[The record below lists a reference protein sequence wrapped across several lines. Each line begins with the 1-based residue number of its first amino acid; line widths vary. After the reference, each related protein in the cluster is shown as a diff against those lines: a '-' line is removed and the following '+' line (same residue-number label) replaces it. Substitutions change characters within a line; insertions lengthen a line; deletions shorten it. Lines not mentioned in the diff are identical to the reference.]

1 MLKKFKAFYNKD
13 NFNSSEGL
21 VDPYKYHCTC
31 YYILKYFQVLDNE
44 PKPIW
49 RYFILI
55 FLGITTLLA
64 LTTLGITASHGVAI
78 NDLTAI
84 TEPGCYFIILLYELL
99 MLLCTVDNLPQ
110 YHVFLDTLRKDFKFI
125 CTDGKKYRERFFNN
139 QLKIWK
145 MCILSVVFTSFI
157 GIGVVCITL
166 LWLLWYVLTHEP
178 GDGTSRP
185 LLIPY
190 WYYDTDFG
198 KTPYYEMAFAFSNFC
213 SLAYAYSYIFMI
225 QTQIFW
231 IGQITTKADLIIWY
245 IEDLM
250 EGLKIPTNTY
260 ETEQFESQIK
270 YRMGIIIREHLS
282 MYRLLKNYTKV
293 YKKLLM
299 FEQKAGGPVVCLTAY
314 CSAEKLKDGEI
325 NAITMLLCGG
335 TIIEVFIPSY
345 LCTIMGMK
353 LRSVGEACLD
363 IPFWDIGKMIRPYII
378 LMMQRSLRPLQ
389 LNAPGFEDVSVQ
401 TFSNK
406 MASAYSFF
414 NMLRQANI

>member
-1 MLKKFKAFYNKD
+1 M
-13 NFNSSEGL
+13 S
-21 VDPYKYHCTC
+21 
-31 YYILKYFQVLDNE
+31 
-44 PKPIW
+44 PKST
-49 RYFILI
+49 RLQMFSL
-55 FLGITTLLA
+55 
-64 LTTLGITASHGVAI
+64 SAI
-78 NDLTAI
+78 
-84 TEPGCYFIILLYELL
+84 
-99 MLLCTVDNLPQ
+99 
-110 YHVFLDTLRKDFKFI
+110 
-125 CTDGKKYRERFFNN
+125 
-139 QLKIWK
+139 
-145 MCILSVVFTSFI
+145 
-157 GIGVVCITL
+157 
-166 LWLLWYVLTHEP
+166 
-178 GDGTSRP
+178 GTSMN
-185 LLIPY
+185 LY
-190 WYYDTDFG
+190 C
-198 KTPYYEMAFAFSNFC
+198 K
-213 SLAYAYSYIFMI
+213 
-225 QTQIFW
+225 
-231 IGQITTKADLIIWY
+231 
-245 IEDLM
+245 
-250 EGLKIPTNTY
+250 
-260 ETEQFESQIK
+260 
-270 YRMGIIIREHLS
+270 
-282 MYRLLKNYTKV
+282 LLKNYTKV

>member
-1 MLKKFKAFYNKD
+1 MLKKFEAFYNKV
-13 NFNSSEGL
+13 NFDSSEGL

-49 RYFILI
+49 RYFFLI
-55 FLGITTLLA
+55 VLAVSTMFALFLLSL
-64 LTTLGITASHGVAI
+64 TASHGIRI
-78 NDLTAI
+78 NDLTTI
-84 TEPGCYFIILLYELL
+84 TEAGCYFIILIYELL
-99 MLLCTVDNLPQ
+99 MLLCTVINLPE
-110 YHVFLDTLRKDFKFI
+110 YHVFLETLREDFKFI
-125 CTDGKKYRERFFNN
+125 CTDGKKYRARFFEN

-166 LWLLWYVLTHEP
+166 LWLLWYMVTHEP

-185 LLIPY
+185 LLFPF
-190 WYYDTDFG
+190 WFFDADFG
-198 KTPYYEMAFAFSNFC
+198 ASPLYELAFVFSNFC
-213 SLAYAYSYIFMI
+213 SLGYAYSYIFMI
-225 QTQIFW
+225 QIQIFW
-231 IGQITTKADLIIWY
+231 VGQITTKADLIIWY

-250 EGLKIPTNTY
+250 EGLNIPITKE
-260 ETEQFESQIK
+260 ETDRFQSEIK
-270 YRMGIIIREHLS
+270 YRMSKIIREHHS

-299 FEQKAGGPVVCLTAY
+299 FEQKAAAPVVCLTAY
-314 CSAEKLKDGEI
+314 CSAEKLKIGEV
-325 NAITMLLCGG
+325 NGITMLLCGG
-335 TIIEVFIPSY
+335 TVIEVFIPSY
-345 LCTIMGMK
+345 LSTLMGMK

-363 IPFWDIGKMIRPYII
+363 IPFWNIGNMIRPYII
-378 LMMQRSLRPLQ
+378 LIMQRSCRPLQ

-414 NMLRQANI
+414 NMLRQTNI